1 MKTYVLFTNKF
12 ANLPGCPIF
21 AVGCENYIPD
31 TMNRFYSILYL
42 WIALMSAVP
51 LCGKAMPPELFP
63 KAETSDYC
71 FPDEVVTR
79 TDIGI
84 TYLGISCGP
93 SSIEA
98 MQSLV
103 AGRPAYNNRTD
114 LVLVAKAG
122 MNVKVTP
129 KGIGRGT
136 HSFFFVDFNGD
147 GVFTPA
153 FGLTTHPAPGSELVS
168 FDRMN
173 RGEGYFDSADRE
185 FPDGDTDL
193 AAISLP
199 SFAIPADL
207 APGTYRMRYVN
218 NMVSS
223 NPCGISAY
231 KKISEVGGS
240 VIDVLLRV
248 VTDYVTP
255 YTVEIAA
262 NSDEA
267 GTVSFLEPKPG
278 ESGANTLVTDESE
291 VKVKAMPKGEAH
303 FMYWTDIS
311 GSELSAEPMFTYSDQ
326 SDIKLIAWFGYAVT
340 WTAGEGG
347 TMKVTSDSGVDVN
360 SGDVVAVDQH
370 IRVSPVPDDGYEV
383 ESLMVNGEETDL
395 TEEGEVSIN
404 VDCPLALVARFARKA
419 PRLSIE
425 AEGPGSVAVFTAV
438 SVEGRPLGRQLRHG
452 DNIGDHPQIW
462 LFIYPDKNAR
472 LDGLIVETG
481 GENMVYSRENLEY
494 DADGSFYR
502 LAVMPSESVSV
513 RAKFSSGSA
522 AIPATGE
529 DSPEAVYYD
538 LHGRRVSATAL
549 TPGIYIELRS
559 GKARKILVR

>member
-1 MKTYVLFTNKF
+1 
-12 ANLPGCPIF
+12 
-21 AVGCENYIPD
+21 
-31 TMNRFYSILYL
+31 MNRFYSISYL
-42 WIALMSAVP
+42 WIALMLLP
-51 LCGKAMPPELFP
+51 LYGKGMSTELLP

-71 FPDEVVTR
+71 FPDEEVTR

-84 TYLGISCGP
+84 TYLGISCGS

-103 AGRPAYNNRTD
+103 AGRPAYNDRTD

-173 RGEGYFDSADRE
+173 RGEGYFDSADCE

-193 AAISLP
+193 TAISLP

-278 ESGANTLVTDESE
+278 ANGAKTLVTDESV
-291 VKVKAMPKGEAH
+291 VKVKAEPKGEAA
-303 FMYWTDIS
+303 FIRWTDAS
-311 GSELSAEPMFTYSDQ
+311 GRELSAEPVFTYSEQ
-326 SDIKLIAWFGYAVT
+326 SDIKLIAWFGYVVT
-340 WTAGEGG
+340 WSAGEGG
-347 TMKVTSDSGVDVN
+347 TMKVISDSGVDIN
-360 SGDVVAVDQH
+360 SGDVVVAPRH
-370 IRVSPVPDDGYEV
+370 IHVSLVPEDGYEV
-383 ESLMVNGEETDL
+383 ESFTVNGKETDL
-395 TEEGEVSIN
+395 TEECEVKIN
-404 VDCPLALVARFARKA
+404 VDCPLSLEARFARKA
-419 PRLSIE
+419 PRLSI
-425 AEGPGSVAVFTAV
+425 AADGPGSLAVFTAV
-438 SVEGRPLGRQLRHG
+438 SAEGRPSGRQLRHG
-452 DNIGDHPQIW
+452 DSIVDYSQLW
-462 LFIYPDKNAR
+462 LFAYPDRNAR

-481 GENMVYSRENLEY
+481 GESMVYSRENLEY

-502 LAVMPSESVSV
+502 LAVTPRESVSV

-522 AIPATGE
+522 AIPETEE

-538 LHGRRVSATAL
+538 LHGRRFPATSL
-549 TPGIYIELRS
+549 PPGVYIEVRS

>member
-1 MKTYVLFTNKF
+1 
-12 ANLPGCPIF
+12 
-21 AVGCENYIPD
+21 
-31 TMNRFYSILYL
+31 MNRFYSISYL

-71 FPDEVVTR
+71 FPDEEVAR

-103 AGRPAYNNRTD
+103 AGRPAYNDRTD

-185 FPDGDTDL
+185 FSDGDTDL

-267 GTVSFLEPKPG
+267 GTVSFMEPKP
-278 ESGANTLVTDESE
+278 EKNGAKTLVTDESE
-291 VKVKAMPKGEAH
+291 VKVKAEPKGEAA
-303 FMYWTDIS
+303 FIRWTDAS
-311 GSELSAEPMFTYSDQ
+311 GHELSTEPVLTYSGQ
-326 SDIKLIAWFGYAVT
+326 ADIKLIAWFGYTVT

-347 TMKVTSDSGVDVN
+347 ALTVTSDSGADVN
-360 SGDVVAVDQH
+360 SGDVVVAGDE
-370 IRVSPVPDDGYEV
+370 IRVRLEPEDGYEV
-383 ESLMVNGEETDL
+383 ESLTVNGEEADL
-395 TEEGEVSIN
+395 TEEGEARIS
-404 VDCPLALVARFARKA
+404 VDCPLSLVARFARKT
-419 PRLSIE
+419 PRLSVE

-438 SVEGRPLGRQLRHG
+438 SAEGRPSGRQLRHG
-452 DNIGDHPQIW
+452 DNIGDYSQIW

-481 GENMVYSRENLEY
+481 GENMVYSRENLVY

-502 LAVMPSESVSV
+502 LGVTPRESVSV

-522 AIPATGE
+522 AIPEAAD

-559 GKARKILVR
+559 GMARKILVR